1 MVFLLVMIVIILSL
15 KGVGLLIFKYLELK
29 EQQKMNEHQIT
40 ILNSSLDINL
50 PEIIATFESF
60 VDMLMRRYLDLNVN
74 FQEIEYINAELEEE
88 LLRKISSE
96 VVENISPFMIAKLS
110 LVYNIYTEEDLSDI
124 VAKTVYIKLLDY
136 IQNVNSIK
144 DKK

>member
-15 KGVGLLIFKYLELK
+15 KGTGLLIFKYLELK
-29 EQQKMNEHQIT
+29 EQKKMNEHQIT
-40 ILNSSLDINL
+40 ILNNSLDINL

-60 VDMLMRRYLDLNVN
+60 VDMIMRRYLDLNIN

-96 VVENISPFMIAKLS
+96 VVENISPFMIA
-110 LVYNIYTEEDLSDI
+110 
-124 VAKTVYIKLLDY
+124 
-136 IQNVNSIK
+136 NSFL
-144 DKK
+144 

>member
-15 KGVGLLIFKYLELK
+15 KGTGLLIFKYLELK
-29 EQQKMNEHQIT
+29 EQKKMNEHQIT
-40 ILNSSLDINL
+40 ILNNSLDINL
-50 PEIIATFESF
+50 PDIIATFESF
-60 VDMLMRRYLDLNVN
+60 VDMIMRRYLDLNIN

-144 DKK
+144 NKK